1 MLLDVKQ
8 KSESDA
14 DILLSFDQS
23 SCKVG
28 PNRCWLACSNLL
40 RPLDRCRNATSR
52 LITKAVRRTA
62 LAADRARAPTCWCGP
77 VTCERGRNA
86 SLKCVSPARS
96 HTNGVPTPWRSL
108 SSSHG
113 IQHPGSGKKP
123 VSRVRRQLA
132 VQIPGLRSLL
142 TESPPSQEV

>member
-23 SCKVG
+23 NCKVG

-40 RPLDRCRNATSR
+40 RPLDRSRNATSG
-52 LITKAVRRTA
+52 LIAKAVRRTA
-62 LAADRARAPTCWCGP
+62 FAADWAPTCWCGP
-77 VTCERGRNA
+77 VTSCERGRNA

-96 HTNGVPTPWRSL
+96 HTNRVPTPWRSL
-108 SSSHG
+108 SSCHG

-123 VSRVRRQLA
+123 VRRVRRQLA

-142 TESPPSQEV
+142 TESPPS

>member
-8 KSESDA
+8 KSDSDA

-23 SCKVG
+23 NCRVG

-40 RPLDRCRNATSR
+40 RPLDRYRNATSG
-52 LITKAVRRTA
+52 LIEKAVRRTA
-62 LAADRARAPTCWCGP
+62 LAADRAPTCWCGP
-77 VTCERGRNA
+77 ITCERGRNA

-96 HTNGVPTPWRSL
+96 HTNRVPPPWCSL
-108 SSSHG
+108 SSRHG

-132 VQIPGLRSLL
+132 VQLRGSKSQLK
-142 TESPPSQEV
+142 ESQPR

>member
-23 SCKVG
+23 NCKVG
-28 PNRCWLACSNLL
+28 SKSMLA
-40 RPLDRCRNATSR
+40 DW
-52 LITKAVRRTA
+52 
-62 LAADRARAPTCWCGP
+62 APTCRRGP
-77 VTCERGRNA
+77 VTCGRGRNA

-96 HTNGVPTPWRSL
+96 HTNHVPTPWRSL
-108 SSSHG
+108 SSCHG

-132 VQIPGLRSLL
+132 VQIPGLQSLL
-142 TESPPSQEV
+142 TESPPS

>member
-23 SCKVG
+23 NCKVG
-28 PNRCWLACSNLL
+28 SKSMLA
-40 RPLDRCRNATSR
+40 DW
-52 LITKAVRRTA
+52 
-62 LAADRARAPTCWCGP
+62 APTCWRGP

-86 SLKCVSPARS
+86 SLKCVYASLKCVSPARS
-96 HTNGVPTPWRSL
+96 HTNHVPPPWRSL
-108 SSSHG
+108 SSCHG

-132 VQIPGLRSLL
+132 VQIPGLQSLL
-142 TESPPSQEV
+142 TESPPS

>member
-23 SCKVG
+23 NCKAG

-40 RPLDRCRNATSR
+40 RPLDRERHIG
-52 LITKAVRRTA
+52 LISKDGPSDRFC
-62 LAADRARAPTCWCGP
+62 ADRAPTCWCGP
-77 VTCERGRNA
+77 VTCECGRNA
-86 SLKCVSPARS
+86 SLKCASPATS
-96 HTNGVPTPWRSL
+96 HTNRVPTPWRSL
-108 SSSHG
+108 SSCNG
-113 IQHPGSGKKP
+113 IQHPSSGKKP

-132 VQIPGLRSLL
+132 VQTPGLRSLL
-142 TESPPSQEV
+142 TESPPS